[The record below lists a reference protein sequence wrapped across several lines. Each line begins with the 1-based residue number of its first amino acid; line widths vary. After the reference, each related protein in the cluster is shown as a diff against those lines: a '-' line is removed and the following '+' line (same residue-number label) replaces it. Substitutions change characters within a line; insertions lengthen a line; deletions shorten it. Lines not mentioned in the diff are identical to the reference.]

1 MSEIKQTVNRAKN
14 AKLKQDIQ
22 TLVEELTV
30 LISENIANTEL
41 LHARAKLLIKLQLY
55 GKAIN
60 DYREILTLDNSDKYA
75 AGQVEMLSTILR
87 FSGNDIYANPNT
99 NLDPWME

>member
-1 MSEIKQTVNRAKN
+1 MPDIQQILNRAKN
-14 AKLKQDIQ
+14 AKSKQDIL

-30 LISENIANTEL
+30 LISKNKNNTEL
-41 LHARAKLLIKLQLY
+41 LHARAELLIKLQLN

-60 DYREILTLDNSDKYA
+60 DYREILEINNSDKHA
-75 AGQVEMLSTILR
+75 AGQIEMLATILR
-87 FSGNDIYANPNT
+87 FTGNDIYANPNT

>member
-1 MSEIKQTVNRAKN
+1 MPAIKQILEQAKN
-14 AKLKQDIQ
+14 AKAKEDISA
-22 TLVEELTV
+22 LVEELTQ
-30 LISENIANTEL
+30 LISENKCNTKL
-41 LHARAKLLIKLQLY
+41 LHIRAELFIKLQLY

-60 DYREILTLDNSDKYA
+60 DYRKILGIDDTDKQA
-75 AGQVEMLSTILR
+75 AGQIEMLATILR